1 MELIPVRNASVQIF
15 RNSQNL
21 LMEGITNKK
30 GLMKYFVD
38 KNDNNLTIKI
48 TKDGYFRAERFFKKY
63 SSMKI
68 NEKEII

>member
-1 MELIPVRNASVQIF
+1 
-15 RNSQNL
+15 
-21 LMEGITNKK
+21 MEGITNKK

-68 NEKEII
+68 NEKGNYISTMRFI